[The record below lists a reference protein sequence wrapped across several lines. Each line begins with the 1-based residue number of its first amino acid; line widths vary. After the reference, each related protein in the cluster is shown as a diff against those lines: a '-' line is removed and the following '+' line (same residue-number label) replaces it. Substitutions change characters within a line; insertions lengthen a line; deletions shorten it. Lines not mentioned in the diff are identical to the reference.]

1 MRPTRSE
8 KDMSDMIRSSLITII
23 LLTLVVVSACS
34 DGDSGAITSQP
45 ACADPANCRLW
56 EAGQVAGVRVGLAS
70 GYVEGRKREIVL
82 AEGNIQVNHAF
93 SWNVIWPERDRW
105 AFEDADRRYAF
116 IEENGM
122 LQAGF
127 HFAWEQVFGDDLP
140 DWVQEVTDPDE
151 LRALLRERART
162 IFERYPNLDRI
173 NVVNEP
179 LTTLGTPGGLEQNY
193 FYRVLGPDYV
203 AEIFEIV
210 DAVAPPTTELV
221 LNENLIEYF
230 PSKAE
235 ALVRLVAELVDAGVP
250 IDSVGFQTHLMLTEV
265 FNREPDWDLYQ
276 RTMEQ
281 VAALGVDVWISELDN
296 PVDPARKDRF
306 AYQAENYRR
315 AVESC
320 LSVPNCTDILI
331 WGVEDEDRYWF
342 PLPYDDPAPLLFD
355 RAFAPKPAY
364 FAVRDALLAGR
375 P

>member
-1 MRPTRSE
+1 M
-8 KDMSDMIRSSLITII
+8 RSSLIAIC
-23 LLTLVVVSACS
+23 LLTVVVVSACS
-34 DGDSGAITSQP
+34 DSDSGAITSLP
-45 ACADPANCRLW
+45 ACADPADCRLW
-56 EAGQVAGVRVGLAS
+56 EAGQVAGVRVGLA
-70 GYVEGRKREIVL
+70 GEYPEGKRREIVL
-82 AEGNIQVNHAF
+82 AEGNIHENHAL
-93 SWNVIWPERDRW
+93 SWASIWPERDRW

-116 IEENGM
+116 IEEAGM

-127 HFAWEQVFGDDLP
+127 HFAWEQVLGDDLP
-140 DWVQEVTDPDE
+140 DWVQQVTDPEE
-151 LRALLRERART
+151 LRALLRERAQT
-162 IFERYPNLDRI
+162 IFERYPDLDRI

-179 LTTLGTPGGLEQNY
+179 LTTFGTTGEIEKNY

-203 AEIFEIV
+203 AELFAIV

-221 LNENLIEYF
+221 LNENFIEYF
-230 PSKAE
+230 PSKAD

-250 IDSVGFQTHLMLTEV
+250 IDSVGFQTHLMLTEY
-265 FNREPDWDLYQ
+265 FNREPDWELYQ
-276 RTMEQ
+276 RTMER

-331 WGVEDEDRYWF
+331 YGVEDEERYWG
-342 PLPYDDPAPLLFD
+342 PVPYDDPAPLLFD
-355 RAFAPKPAY
+355 KAFAPKPAY